1 MTTMKMSSAKKPR
14 VNQRRRTRTA
24 LVAAA
29 GEAVRRGQT
38 PTVAEAAE
46 AAGVSR
52 ATAYRYFGSQ
62 DALLLELSLD
72 LIGNA
77 PSEGP
82 VTEGAVSSRVDAVVR
97 EFTRMSYRNEALVR
111 TFLKLAMEQ
120 WLRTH
125 KAGTD
130 DYPLRKGRRVQWFEK
145 ALEPLR
151 SLSPRK
157 RRRLM
162 VALSMFAGVEA
173 IVVAK
178 DIYGCTEKE
187 AETTLSWA
195 AQAILRTAI
204 RDS

>member
-1 MTTMKMSSAKKPR
+1 MKRSSTKKPR
-14 VNQRRRTRTA
+14 LNQRRRTRAA

-29 GEAVRRGQT
+29 AEAVRRGQT

-77 PSEGP
+77 PTEGP
-82 VTEGAVSSRVDAVVR
+82 VSSRVDAVIR
-97 EFTRMSYRNEALVR
+97 EFTRMSYRNESLVR
-111 TFLKLAMEQ
+111 TFMKLAMEQ

-125 KAGTD
+125 NEGTG
-130 DYPLRKGRRVQWFEK
+130 DYPIRKGRRVSWFEK

-162 VALSMFAGVEA
+162 VALSMFAGIEPM
-173 IVVAK
+173 IVAK

-187 AETTLSWA
+187 AEDTLSWA
-195 AQAILRTAI
+195 AQAILRSAI

>member
-1 MTTMKMSSAKKPR
+1 MKSSSTKKPR
-14 VNQRRRTRTA
+14 LNQRRRTRAA

-29 GEAVRRGQT
+29 AEAVRRGQT

-77 PSEGP
+77 PTEGP
-82 VTEGAVSSRVDAVVR
+82 VTEGPVSSRVDAVIR
-97 EFTRMSYRNEALVR
+97 EFTRMSYRNESLVR
-111 TFLKLAMEQ
+111 TFMKLAMEQ

-125 KAGTD
+125 NEGTG
-130 DYPLRKGRRVQWFEK
+130 DYPIRKGRRVSWFEK

-162 VALSMFAGVEA
+162 VALSMFAGIEPM
-173 IVVAK
+173 IVAK

-187 AETTLSWA
+187 AEDTLSWA
-195 AQAILRTAI
+195 AQAILRSAI